1 MSAAGAELERE
12 ALDRLKEQFESQ
24 GYDFILNPS
33 KNRLPDFLQRSQ
45 PDALAIG
52 ANETVVIE
60 AKRRRSRASDILLKI
75 LAQDISSRPG
85 WRLLVVYIGEM
96 PDGVVEFYRAE
107 QIQIENALQDARKL
121 MVLGPSRVVLV
132 TVWSIFEAM
141 ARSLYAEGDV
151 ASKRALSPI
160 QIVER
165 LASDGYLDSTE
176 VKRLRALI
184 SARNLAVH
192 GDLNINPSNED
203 LRFMLDKAEEISTSL
218 NINE

>member
-1 MSAAGAELERE
+1 MSTTGAELERE

-24 GYDFILNPS
+24 GYDFILNPP

-52 ANETVVIE
+52 PDETVVVE
-60 AKRRRSRASDILLKI
+60 AKRRRNRASDIFLKI

-85 WRLLVVYIGEM
+85 WRLLVIYTGET
-96 PDGVVEFYRAE
+96 PNDIVEFHRAE
-107 QIQIENALQDARKL
+107 QTQIEHALQDTRKL

-132 TVWSIFEAM
+132 TAWSIFEAI
-141 ARSLYAEGDV
+141 ARSLYAEGDA
-151 ASKRALSPI
+151 ASKRALSPM

-165 LASDGYLDSTE
+165 LASDGYLDLTDA
-176 VKRLRALI
+176 KRLRALI

-192 GDLNINPSNED
+192 GDLTISPSNED
-203 LRFMLDKAEEISTSL
+203 LQFMLDKADEINNTL
-218 NINE
+218 DANK